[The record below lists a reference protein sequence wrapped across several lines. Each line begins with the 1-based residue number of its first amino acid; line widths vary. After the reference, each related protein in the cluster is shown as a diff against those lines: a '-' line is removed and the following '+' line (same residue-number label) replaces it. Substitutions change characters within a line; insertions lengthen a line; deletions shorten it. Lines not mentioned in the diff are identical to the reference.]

1 MVPYCKILTILN
13 YFYPH
18 LVKITFKIQDSE
30 VLFLTCSHN
39 MCSEMHGGILLRLC
53 LKDLGA
59 IKKKL
64 IRVRVRII
72 KRKVYIGICWSVC
85 QDSQTTMC
93 YRQLVQTAQVS
104 QLLKVS
110 TKKTLKQSSADLA
123 LYSCNFVGLRMDKID
138 AAVPEIPSFSPTNL
152 PCQSL
157 GPTLPIMQLD
167 C

>member
-39 MCSEMHGGILLRLC
+39 MCSEMHGGRLLRLC

-64 IRVRVRII
+64 IRVRII
-72 KRKVYIGICWSVC
+72 NRKSLYWHMLEC
-85 QDSQTTMC
+85 
-93 YRQLVQTAQVS
+93 VS
-104 QLLKVS
+104 
-110 TKKTLKQSSADLA
+110 
-123 LYSCNFVGLRMDKID
+123 GLTDD
-138 AAVPEIPSFSPTNL
+138 YVL
-152 PCQSL
+152 
-157 GPTLPIMQLD
+157 
-167 C
+167 